1 MLWVPTAS
9 ELVVHCAVRLAPDPV
24 SATAEQPAIK
34 LPASV
39 NVTLPVGALPVT
51 VAVKVT
57 DAASATGFGELES
70 VVVLGA
76 LLTTC
81 DSGTLAEAALFASP
95 L

>member
-57 DAASATGFGELES
+57 DAASAAGLAELEM
-70 VVVLGA
+70 VVVLAA

-81 DSGTLAEAALFASP
+81 DSAALVEAVLLASP
-95 L
+95 P